1 MNSADLLQTP
11 QRWLQ
16 SLVRR
21 VLTLWVR
28 VQVFPQP
35 LAIEP
40 AAPVCYVLPRPSL
53 TNSAMLDDLTRR
65 HDIPKSHAPLNAPH
79 LIGVRPER
87 HAFFALHED
96 RSGVSAQRLTRLVDA
111 VAEGRM
117 ADVQL
122 IPVSIF
128 WGRAPEREE
137 REGSA
142 LRGLRWLRLWAAEG
156 WGGRSRLRK
165 LFAMIFFRRSVV
177 AKFGEAISLAEL
189 TNTHGVRHD
198 KQLFAR

>member
-1 MNSADLLQTP
+1 MNSTVLWEMP

-21 VLTLWVR
+21 ALTLWVR

-40 AAPVCYVLPRPSL
+40 TASVCYVLPRPSL
-53 TNSAMLDDLTRR
+53 TNSALLDELTRS
-65 HDIPKSHAPLNAPH
+65 HGIPKSHAPLNTPQTVGA
-79 LIGVRPER
+79 RPER
-87 HAFFALHED
+87 HAFFALHKD

-117 ADVQL
+117 TDVQL

-128 WGRAPEREE
+128 WGRAPER
-137 REGSA
+137 
-142 LRGLRWLRLWAAEG
+142 
-156 WGGRSRLRK
+156 
-165 LFAMIFFRRSVV
+165 
-177 AKFGEAISLAEL
+177 
-189 TNTHGVRHD
+189 
-198 KQLFAR
+198 